1 MDKSTNKIKQ
11 LFFELTNKKVKSVIK
26 FDDGF
31 TNLVYLINDAYV
43 LKMPSEYIQPFI
55 DFKNEKY
62 VLDVLKDNKNVVNVF
77 LYDDVENILIMKCV
91 HQGRAYKE
99 EMNNFNVISVAKAL
113 KKIHKISDD
122 NIKKFDMF
130 ERFKTYK
137 NESYEKIDGRYE
149 RKIINRIKKSIDSES
164 LCLCHNDLV
173 KNNMLF
179 KYNDVTFIDFE
190 FAGNNYL
197 YFDLASFISE
207 NNLDLQQKQLFLK
220 TYFGYK
226 LNKSKLKKVD
236 NFIKFEDILWFYWA
250 QMMYKN
256 RKLQCYL
263 DIKNEKLKRIKE
275 NIKLD
280 KLS

>member
-1 MDKSTNKIKQ
+1 MDKSTDKIKQ

-31 TNLVYLINDAYV
+31 TNIVYLINDAYV
-43 LKMPSEYIQPFI
+43 LKMSSEYIQPFI
-55 DFKNEKY
+55 DFNNEKY

-77 LYDDVENILIMKCV
+77 LYDITRNILIMKCV
-91 HQGRAYKE
+91 HQGRSYKE
-99 EMNNFNVISVAKAL
+99 EMNNFNIISVAKAL
-113 KKIHKISDD
+113 KKIHKISDG

-149 RKIINRIKKSIDSES
+149 RKIINRIKKSIDNES

-263 DIKNEKLKRIKE
+263 DIKNEKLKRINE